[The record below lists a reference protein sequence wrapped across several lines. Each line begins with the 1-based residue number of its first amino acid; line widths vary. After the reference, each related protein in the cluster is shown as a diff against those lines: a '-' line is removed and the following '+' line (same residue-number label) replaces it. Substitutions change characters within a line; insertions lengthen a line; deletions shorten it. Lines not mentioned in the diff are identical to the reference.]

1 MQKLYDEVNN
11 LYHEHNMYGL
21 STYEE
26 FDELLQSKNLYP
38 MFNVVRKTRPVGR
51 PKKDIAKEDSK

>member
-1 MQKLYDEVNN
+1 MQKLYDEVDN

-21 STYEE
+21 SSYEE
-26 FDELLQSKNLYP
+26 FEELLQSKNLYP
-38 MFNVVRKTRPVGR
+38 KFGVVRKTRPVGK